1 VATPPETAP
10 RPDTA
15 ALRQRI
21 ERHWD
26 DSILES
32 LQAFVRIPNRSP
44 MFDAR
49 WEANGH
55 MERAVTLVADWCRA
69 QRLPDLRVEVHRIAG
84 LTPVLLVE
92 VGGELPG
99 CVLLYGHL
107 DKQPEF
113 SGWLP
118 GLSPWEPVIREGKLY
133 GRGAADDGY
142 AAFSALAAIGALRAA
157 GVPLPRC
164 VLLIEASEE
173 SGSIHL
179 PRHLAALEGRLGTP
193 SLVVC
198 LDAECGNYDQLW
210 CTTSL
215 RGNLVASLEVRVLT
229 EGVHSG
235 LATGIAPTPFRILE
249 QLLAR
254 IESPVTGDL
263 LLAEL
268 DASVPRDRL
277 EQMRAAAQ
285 VLGEQVVRKVPLVPG
300 AQALSD
306 DPVELLLGSTWRATL
321 AVTGAQGLPALASA
335 GNVLLPAITLKL
347 SLRLP
352 PTCDAAAAAQALRAA
367 LTSDPPYGAEIRL
380 DIEAPT
386 SGWNAPPFAPW
397 LAESMQRASR
407 QIFGRDAVH
416 LGSGGTIPFMAML
429 GERFPQAQFLVTGLL
444 GPQSN
449 AHGPN
454 EFLHIGYAK
463 QLTACVALVLADHAA
478 ECAQLRGGDGPRL
491 GE

>member
-1 VATPPETAP
+1 MEQSAQTAV
-10 RPDTA
+10 
-15 ALRQRI
+15 LRKRTD
-21 ERHWD
+21 EHWNG
-26 DSILES
+26 SILKALEE
-32 LQAFVRIPNRSP
+32 FVRIPNRSP
-44 MFDAR
+44 LFDAQ

-55 MERAVTLVADWCRA
+55 MERAIQLVASWCRA
-69 QRLPDLRVEVHRIAG
+69 QPLERMQVEIHRLAG
-84 LTPVLLVE
+84 YTPLLLVD
-92 VGGELPG
+92 VPGDLPG

-113 SGWLP
+113 TGWLP
-118 GLSPWEPVIREGKLY
+118 GLSPWEPVIRDGKLY

-142 AAFSALAAIGALRAA
+142 AAFSSLAAIAALKAE
-157 GVPLPRC
+157 GVALPRC
-164 VLLIEASEE
+164 LLLIEASEE

-179 PRHLAALEGRLGTP
+179 DAHLAALGNRLGTP

-215 RGNLVASLEVRVLT
+215 RGNLVARLDVRVLS

-254 IESPVTGDL
+254 IENPVTGDIL
-263 LLAEL
+263 LPALEAV
-268 DASVPRDRL
+268 VPKDRL
-277 EQMRAAAQ
+277 AQMTAAAR
-285 VLGEQVVRKVPLVPG
+285 VLGEQIIQKVPFAPG
-300 AQALSD
+300 VQALSD
-306 DPVELLLGSTWRATL
+306 NPVELLVNSTWRATL
-321 AVTGAQGLPALASA
+321 AVTGAEGLPAIPAA

-347 SLRLP
+347 SLRLA
-352 PTCDAAAAAQALRAA
+352 PTSDHMLAARALREA
-367 LTSDPPYGAEIRL
+367 LTSDPPYGAQVRC

-397 LAESMQRASR
+397 LEESMQRASR
-407 QIFGRDAVH
+407 EIFGREAVN

-429 GERFPQAQFLVTGLL
+429 GERFPEAQFLVTGVL
-444 GPQSN
+444 GPHAN

-454 EFLHIGYAK
+454 EFLHIEYAK
-463 QLTACVALVLADHAA
+463 QLTACVALVLADHARQCQGA
-478 ECAQLRGGDGPRL
+478 ASGRG
-491 GE
+491 